1 MPTCTLSALT
11 ILLIAALGAYIF
23 HQARRNRE
31 GDLSYKLRKCKIA
44 LHDAEESLENT
55 IYFYKEELARL
66 QRWLNE
72 AGPSPSLADQKFR
85 QAKSAFARLYHPDRQ
100 TGDDQRTRVRVEV
113 FREFWDELQRIEN
126 GR

>member
-1 MPTCTLSALT
+1 ML
-11 ILLIAALGAYIF
+11 AALGAYIF

-31 GDLSYKLRKCKIA
+31 GDLSYKLRKCEIA
-44 LHDAEESLENT
+44 LQDAEQSLENT
-55 IYFYKEELARL
+55 IYCCKEELARL
-66 QRWLNE
+66 QRRLDE